1 MKTKFLIPITF
12 QLCILA
18 AGCNTKNQSEKIQ
31 PMETSTTTDKNESSF
46 KSGYSDVNG
55 IKMYYEIYGNGAPL
69 VLIHGGGSTIE
80 TTFGRIIPVLS
91 TYRQVIAVE
100 LQAHGHSSDR
110 DTDLSFEQDADDV
123 AALLKNIHIEEADFF
138 GFSNGGNTV
147 LQIALRHPHV
157 TKKIIVASALL
168 KRNGTSAQFWEFM
181 KQAKLEQMPQQYK
194 DAFLKITNDT
204 TRLQTMHNKCAKRMN
219 TFKDMSDEQIK
230 SIHIPVLLI
239 NGDADVATS
248 EHMLQVSRLIPNSN
262 LAIIPGSH
270 GEYMGEIMSY
280 TSYKGNQYPVVP
292 ILERFLK

>member
-1 MKTKFLIPITF
+1 
-12 QLCILA
+12 
-18 AGCNTKNQSEKIQ
+18 
-31 PMETSTTTDKNESSF
+31 METSTTTDKNESSF

-100 LQAHGHSSDR
+100 LQAHGHTSDR